1 MKGAEAVILS
11 EISSYNMRKREIK
24 SKDKLLGASACP
36 EIHLSVKVDL
46 SETN

>member
-11 EISSYNMRKREIK
+11 EISSYNLRKREIK
-24 SKDKLLGASACP
+24 SKDKLGASACP